1 MEYAKDIVLDLKN
14 KTRKTSDKNVFAKGK
29 SKLIWLYEKITK
41 HKVMTTVIT
50 ATVGFMILD
59 IMLISS
65 FVSVLSKIWN

>member
-14 KTRKTSDKNVFAKGK
+14 KTRKTSDEKVLAKGK

-65 FVSVLSKIWN
+65 FVSVLSKI